1 MTRSFGRAFTLR
13 DFVRVASLMTLLLFS
28 LMPILWLVMT
38 SFKTRLQIFA
48 SPPAVLFY
56 PNVDAWLRLLQPG
69 PLRQALLNSIMTA
82 TYTTIITIV
91 IGSLAAY
98 AFSRFKFR
106 GGATLLF
113 GILAARLL
121 PPINSVVVLYL
132 LATRLQLAD
141 TILGLVILYTAL
153 LVPIAIWLLRT
164 AFDGV
169 PKELEEA
176 AFIDGCGRFQALW
189 KITVP
194 LAAPGIAV
202 TALLVFILSWNEF
215 LFAYL
220 FTSSMATT
228 IPVLL
233 AKAVGEFGVDW
244 ADLTAQATVLLIPV
258 FIVCLVAQRH
268 LISGLSGGALK

>member
-1 MTRSFGRAFTLR
+1 MRPGTEGVVRRS
-13 DFVRVASLMTLLLFS
+13 VRMLTLLLLLAFA
-28 LMPILWLVMT
+28 LIPIGWLILT

-48 SPPAVLFY
+48 SPPVVVFTPSFDSWAK
-56 PNVDAWLRLLQPG
+56 LLQPS
-69 PLRQALLNSIMTA
+69 PLRSALFNSFLTSLASVAA
-82 TYTTIITIV
+82 TLV
-91 IGSLAAY
+91 IGSMAAY
-98 AFSRFKFR
+98 AFSRFRFR
-106 GGATLLF
+106 GASAVLF

-132 LATRLQLAD
+132 LFNRLHLND

-164 AFDGV
+164 AFDAV
-169 PKELEEA
+169 PIDIEQA
-176 AFIDGCGRFQALW
+176 ALVDGCSRLGAVWHVTL
-189 KITVP
+189 P

-202 TALLVFILSWNEF
+202 TALLMFILSWNEF

-220 FTSSMATT
+220 FTSTQAVTV
-228 IPVLL
+228 PVIL

-258 FIVCLVAQRH
+258 FAIALVAQRS
-268 LISGLSGGALK
+268 LLAGLSGGALK

>member
-153 LVPIAIWLLRT
+153 LVPIAIRLLRT

-220 FTSSMATT
+220 FTSSKATT

>member
-13 DFVRVASLMTLLLFS
+13 DFVRVASLMTLLSFS
-28 LMPILWLVMT
+28 LLPILWLVMT

-48 SPPAVLFY
+48 SPPEVLFY
-56 PNVDAWLRLLQPG
+56 PNFDAWLRLLQPG

-91 IGSLAAY
+91 IGCLAAY

-176 AFIDGCGRFQALW
+176 ALIDGCGRFQALW

-220 FTSSMATT
+220 FTSSKATT

>member
-82 TYTTIITIV
+82 TFTTIITIV
-91 IGSLAAY
+91 ISSLAGY

-220 FTSSMATT
+220 FTSSKATT